1 MAKLEGTNG
10 IEQLSD
16 ALHEIIT
23 NLYGE
28 CLDIDGML
36 RSRLTHMGV
45 SDSGVVVD
53 VLLEGGLRED
63 APYGVLHFHSTLAQ
77 DIPDE
82 ALPNVLIALNDLNHV
97 ICAGAFPG
105 FGCFAYYEP
114 LSQVYLSYRLPVNLN
129 DVDTELDNIRF
140 YLASLYDQMDLF
152 VDYILFVINNDE
164 DSMTIEDYMDYLDQL
179 SDISEQ
185 ENMFEAL
192 KGQYEEM
199 LKEMGIDPDS
209 IEDIDISSLDAEA
222 IERMAADSIK
232 EEE

>member
-1 MAKLEGTNG
+1 MAKTEDTNG
-10 IEQLSD
+10 IERLSE
-16 ALHEIIT
+16 ALHEIMT
-23 NLYGE
+23 DLYGE

-45 SDSGVVVD
+45 ADSDVCVD

-63 APYGVLHFHSTLAQ
+63 APYGVLHFHSTLAS

-129 DVDTELDNIRF
+129 DIDTEINNIRF

-152 VDYILFVINNDE
+152 VDYILFVINSDE

-179 SDISEQ
+179 SDLSELESQ
-185 ENMFEAL
+185 LETL
-192 KGQYEEM
+192 QGQYEEM
-199 LKEMGIDPDS
+199 LKERGIDPDS
-209 IEDIDISSLDAEA
+209 IEEIDIGSLDAEA
-222 IERMAADSIK
+222 IEKMAADSIK